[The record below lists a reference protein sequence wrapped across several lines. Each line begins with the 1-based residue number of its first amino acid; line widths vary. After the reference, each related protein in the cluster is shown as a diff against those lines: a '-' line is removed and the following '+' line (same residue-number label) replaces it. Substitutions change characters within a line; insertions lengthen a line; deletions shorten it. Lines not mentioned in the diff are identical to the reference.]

1 MIIGTYEG
9 AELHATGGIEMAG
22 LDGVGVGS
30 GWGRVAPGTSSQSQ
44 QHDEIETIVVVTG
57 AGEVTVDSVTSQ
69 VRAGTIVTFEPFETH
84 TVVNTGDTD
93 LVFATF
99 YWRDAVRA
107 AAAARPAARGPG
119 ADRPVFVFSTPPTPN
134 GDLHLGH
141 LSGPYLGA
149 DAYVRFLRM
158 TGVAAWHLTGSDD
171 HQSYVVDRA
180 QRDGTDPA
188 SAAARYSAEIAAT
201 LRMLDIEPDQY
212 TITSN
217 DMRYADGVRA
227 FFSAMVTS
235 GGIAARPGPALC
247 DPDSGRYLYEVDV
260 SGRCPGCGSG
270 TGGNICEEC
279 GEPNVC
285 ADLVRPQANGSH
297 SEPEVRDV
305 TRYMI
310 DLLQYADDI
319 AAHHRLGRVP
329 VRLRE
334 LTDRLLRRGSYDIA
348 VTHPAQWGV
357 APAEDTVDG
366 QVIWVW
372 PEMAYG
378 FLHGIAALGERLG
391 QDWYAG
397 KPQPDWKIVHFFG
410 FDNSFYHAI
419 LYPVLY
425 RLAYPDWNPDI
436 DYQLNE
442 FYLLDGE
449 KFSTSRR
456 HAVWGKEILE
466 QYGVDEVRYYLSAT
480 RPEKRRTNFRRAD
493 FDTAVRETLV
503 GHWQLWL
510 NELGQRVASRH
521 GGLAPDA
528 GLWTPE
534 HTAFFD
540 GLGNRLAQLTAALSG
555 DGFSLNA
562 AAAAL
567 DGLVSDARAFA
578 DREQAG
584 AHIELWADQTRTATA
599 LELAAARLLATGAAP
614 VMPRFAAK
622 LAAALGE
629 PAPQHWP
636 SVVELVPPGNPVTL
650 ADQRFFGPAADAEA
664 AEPVREAQ
672 TEPDPPALAWLREV
686 VRTML
691 QLPADAVVDDR
702 SLRELGAESLH
713 AFALQYQ
720 ILEETGVDIP
730 LGDLMAER
738 DVRHIAALLPS
749 PSRATAADAAAVG
762 ADQA

>member
-1 MIIGTYEG
+1 MIIGRYEG
-9 AELHATGGIEMAG
+9 ADLHSTGGIEMAG

-30 GWGRVAPGTSSQSQ
+30 GWGRVGRGIGSQPQ
-44 QHDEIETIVVVTG
+44 QHDEIETVVVVAG
-57 AGEVTVDSVTSQ
+57 AGEVIVNGATHQ

-107 AAAARPAARGPG
+107 AAAARPAVRGPS

-158 TGVAAWHLTGSDD
+158 TGVTAWHLTGSDD

-188 SAAARYSAEIAAT
+188 STAARYSAEIATT

-212 TITSN
+212 TITST
-217 DMRYADGVRA
+217 DVRYAAGVRS
-227 FFSAMVTS
+227 FFSAVVAS

-247 DPDSGRYLYEVDV
+247 DADSGRYLYECDV
-260 SGRCPGCGSG
+260 SGRCPGCGAG

-285 ADLVRPQANGSH
+285 ADLVQPRANGSTAL
-297 SEPEVRDV
+297 PEARDV

-310 DLLQYADDI
+310 DLSRYADDI

-334 LTDRLLRRGSYDIA
+334 LTDRLLRRGAYDIA
-348 VTHPAQWGV
+348 VTHPAEWGV
-357 APAEDTVDG
+357 VPAEDTVDD

-391 QDWYAG
+391 KDWYAD
-397 KPQPDWKIVHFFG
+397 KPRPDWKIVHFFG

-425 RLAYPDWNPDI
+425 RLAYPDWTPDI

-466 QYGVDEVRYYLSAT
+466 QYGVDEVRYYLAAT
-480 RPEKRRTNFRRAD
+480 RPERRRTNFRRVD
-493 FDTAVRETLV
+493 FEKAVRETLV
-503 GHWQLWL
+503 GRWQLWL
-510 NELGQRVASRH
+510 HELGQRVASRY
-521 GGLAPDA
+521 GGRAPDA
-528 GLWTPE
+528 GIWTPE
-534 HTAFFD
+534 HTAFLHR
-540 GLGNRLAQLTAALSG
+540 LGNRLAELTAALSG

-567 DGLVSDARAFA
+567 DGLVTDARDFA
-578 DREQAG
+578 DREQAS
-584 AHIELWADQTRTATA
+584 AHVQLWADQTRTATA
-599 LELAAARLLATGAAP
+599 LELAAARLLAAGAAP
-614 VMPRFAAK
+614 VMPRFAAR
-622 LAAALGE
+622 LATALGE
-629 PAPQHWP
+629 PAPEQWP
-636 SVVELVPPGNPVTL
+636 SVVELLPPGNPVTL
-650 ADQRFFGPAADAEA
+650 ADQRFFGPA
-664 AEPVREAQ
+664 EPAPGAVSAREAQ
-672 TEPDPPALAWLREV
+672 PEPDPPALPWLRGV

-691 QLPADAVVDDR
+691 QLPAEAVVDDH

-730 LGDLMAER
+730 LGDLLAER
-738 DVRHIAALLPS
+738 DVRQVAALLPS
-749 PSRATAADAAAVG
+749 PSLVTATDAAVAGVDR
-762 ADQA
+762 A